1 MYIHT
6 GRAAILNNKP
16 GVSLPTIAVEPAVTC
31 PSWSSGYA
39 ALLAQV
45 FSIPDAQF
53 WRSASEKV
61 VWLQKTH
68 NGQSLNAASST
79 LDQPEMLCGRTEF
92 SIAGNVLYELDGK
105 PALDIYKRYLGEYA
119 KDLPGSG
126 LLFHWQLNFSIWSLQ
141 TSRST
146 LNSV

>member
-79 LDQPEMLCGRTEF
+79 LNQRE
-92 SIAGNVLYELDGK
+92 
-105 PALDIYKRYLGEYA
+105 
-119 KDLPGSG
+119 
-126 LLFHWQLNFSIWSLQ
+126 
-141 TSRST
+141 
-146 LNSV
+146 